1 MSTLLPASCQTALK
15 EWASVVHAFA
25 RGEQLVLIRKG
36 GLADATRGFE
46 IVSKQFVFY
55 PTFEHQTVNFIRQPY
70 RQYLDHALAQR
81 PAEDQLRLE
90 LGGLVV
96 SSTSVH
102 DSALISRL
110 EPVHIYNDAF
120 LEQRLRWQPDQ
131 PLVVVVVR
139 AFRLPSPK
147 FLPVASRYAGC
158 KSWVELEQPIPLHGA
173 TPVLDDKAFDE
184 RLKHVQTI
192 LVGSP

>member
-1 MSTLLPASCQTALK
+1 MALK

-36 GLADATRGFE
+36 GLAEATQGFE

-102 DSALISRL
+102 DPALISRL
-110 EPVHIYNDAF
+110 EPVHIYNDTF
-120 LEQRLRWQPDQ
+120 LEQRLRWQPTQ
-131 PLVVVVVR
+131 PLVVAVVR
-139 AFRLPSPK
+139 AFRLPAPQI
-147 FLPVASRYAGC
+147 LPVVSRYAGC
-158 KSWVELEQPIPLHGA
+158 KSWVDLEQPLELAGA
-173 TPVLDDKAFDE
+173 VPILDDQAFAD
-184 RLKHVQTI
+184 RLARIQAV
-192 LVGSP
+192 LAGP